1 VATPPGADPIAAL
14 AALPD
19 AAFARADATGRVGAC
34 TPAFRRLFALADEA
48 PADLA
53 ALFGPAGAGAIDTA
67 ARDGHLAPTELALP
81 DGRVLRVRAG
91 PLDDGHRL
99 WQAEDRG
106 AEQRTADDAAK
117 LGELIG
123 LARRFGRMGV
133 WERDLRTGRGRW
145 DREIF
150 EFFGLPPGSDS
161 PTRDAA
167 SARVHPSDH
176 ANDDFDSISRL
187 GGSHARRFRTV
198 HPDGSLHWIQSQ
210 WVVLEDL
217 AGTPVRALG
226 LMMDDTEAV
235 LLARSL
241 SDASA
246 QLKLA
251 VELGDISVWRHDLR
265 SGLTFYD
272 ERAFRILG
280 LPPQAEGLTAEQ
292 IRSAIHPDDLD
303 RMRETTRRTLDTH
316 GPVDVEA
323 RFLHADG
330 RWRHVLMRRVAQ
342 RNAQGTPVAIV
353 GVALDIT
360 RQVEQRVA
368 AEALAR
374 QLGLA
379 ASATGV
385 GIWRRALDNDDRQWN
400 EGMFRIV
407 GRQPE
412 QGVPSVEE
420 WKRDILHPEDR
431 PGLEHALEDLRETGG
446 AQVEHVFR
454 IVRPDGEVRWVVNR
468 ARAELVGGQ
477 PLVYGV
483 TMDVTAQRR
492 TELELRAA
500 DERVALAARGAG
512 IGTWAEDFASGAT
525 TWDEQ
530 MWRLRGLPP
539 QPHAMDEAARKALVH
554 PDDLAALDAAYA
566 RALPGGEPIEGE
578 FRVRLPDGRWRWLA
592 TRSSVVRD
600 TAGRPLRRIG
610 VNWDITAAREA
621 GEAQVR
627 RDAAERASR
636 AKSELLARISHELR
650 TPLNAVLGFTQLLE
664 LEAGRPLTG
673 DRLAQLGRIREAG
686 AHLLALVDDV
696 LDLTRIESGRE
707 PLQMAPVELACVTAD
722 ALAAVAATAAR
733 HGVRAE
739 AGRIEGRAVADAT
752 RLRQVLVNLIDHA
765 VRASGTGGRVTVAG
779 GPGRLVVTHGGAPVG
794 ESTLAGLFEPFGGDE
809 AFGPGTALALARAL
823 AEQMSGTLAVER
835 GPAGGTQLVLG
846 LPRAPDAAAAAEMP
860 AAPPPPG
867 ARVLYIEDNAVNVTL
882 VEAVI
887 AGVPGLELATAVD
900 GVQGVALARQLRP
913 DLVLVDMHLP
923 DIDGLEVLRRLRA
936 DPATAA
942 LPCIALSANAMPED
956 MARARQAGFAD
967 YWTKPIDVLR
977 FRENLAQRFGLRS

>member
-1 VATPPGADPIAAL
+1 VATPPGSDLLAAL
-14 AALPD
+14 TALPD
-19 AAFARADATGRVGAC
+19 AAFALADAAGRIAVC
-34 TPAFRRLFALADEA
+34 TPAFRRVFGLADGA
-48 PADLA
+48 VPADLA
-53 ALFGPAGAGAIDTA
+53 ALLGPAGAGAIDTA
-67 ARDGHLAPTELALP
+67 ARDGTLAPVELTLP
-81 DGRVLRVRAG
+81 DGRLLRVRAG
-91 PLDDGHRL
+91 ALPDGSRL
-99 WQAEDRG
+99 WQAEDRSP
-106 AEQRTADDAAK
+106 EQRIAAEAAAHA
-117 LGELIG
+117 ELIG

-133 WERDLRTGRGRW
+133 WERDLRSGQGRW

-150 EFFGLPPGSDS
+150 EFFGLPPRDGS
-161 PTRDAA
+161 PTREEAA
-167 SARVHPSDH
+167 ARVHPTDH
-176 ANDDFDSISRL
+176 ASDDFDELSRA
-187 GGSHARRFRTV
+187 GGSHSRRFRTV
-198 HPDGSLHWIQSQ
+198 HPDGSVHWIQSQ
-210 WVVLEDL
+210 WVVQEDL
-217 AGTPVRALG
+217 AGRPVRALG

-235 LLARSL
+235 VLARSL

-251 VELGDISVWRHDLR
+251 VELGDIAVWRHDLR

-280 LPPQAEGLTAEQ
+280 MSHRPEGLTADE
-292 IRSAIHPDDLD
+292 IRAVVHPDDLP
-303 RMRETTRRTLDTH
+303 RMRETARRTLEAK
-316 GPVDVEA
+316 GPVDVEG
-323 RFLHADG
+323 RFRHADG
-330 RWRHVLMRRVAQ
+330 SWRHVLMRRVAQ
-342 RNAQGTPVAIV
+342 RNAAGAPVAIV
-353 GVALDIT
+353 GVSLDIT

-385 GIWRRALDNDDRQWN
+385 GIWRRALDNDERQWN

-407 GRQPE
+407 GRRPE
-412 QGVPSVEE
+412 AGVPTVEE

-431 PGLEHALEDLRETGG
+431 PGLERALEDLG
-446 AQVEHVFR
+446 AAGAEQVEHVFR

-468 ARAELVGGQ
+468 ARSETVAGR

-512 IGTWAEDFASGAT
+512 IGTWSLDLAT
-525 TWDEQ
+525 GEVTWDEQ

-539 QPHAMDEAARKALVH
+539 QPHPMSTEARNALLH
-554 PDDLAALDAAYA
+554 PDDRGVLDDAYA
-566 RALPGGEPIEGE
+566 RALPGGDPIEGE
-578 FRVRLPDGRWRWLA
+578 FRVRLPDGRWHWLA

-600 TAGRPLRRIG
+600 AAGRPLRRIG
-610 VNWDITAAREA
+610 VNWDITTAREA
-621 GEAQVR
+621 GETQAR
-627 RDAAERASR
+627 REAAERASR

-673 DRLAQLGRIREAG
+673 DRLAQLARIREAG

-707 PLQMAPVELACVTAD
+707 PLQLAPVELACVTAD
-722 ALAAVAATAAR
+722 ALRAVAAIAAR
-733 HGVRAE
+733 HGVQAE
-739 AGRIEGRAVADAT
+739 AGAISGRALADGA

-765 VRASGTGGRVTVAG
+765 VRASGAGGRVDVAG
-779 GPGRLVVTHGGAPVG
+779 VPGHLVVTHGGTPAG
-794 ESTLAGLFEPFGGDE
+794 DTTLAGLFEPFAEND

-823 AEQMSGTLAVER
+823 VEQMGGTLAVQR
-835 GPAGGTQLVLG
+835 GSGGRTQLVLA
-846 LPRAPDAAAAAEMP
+846 LPPAADTPAAAT
-860 AAPPPPG
+860 PPPG

-882 VEAVI
+882 VEAIV

-900 GVQGVALARQLRP
+900 GAQGVAMARELLP

-923 DIDGLEVLRRLRA
+923 DIDGLEVLRRLRS
-936 DPATAA
+936 DPRTAG
-942 LPCIALSANAMPED
+942 LPCIALSANAMPDD

-977 FRENLAQRFGLRS
+977 FRGDLAQRFGLRA